1 MGLIVNTRT
10 PGAVVQAQPTS
21 KGPDNFCCLVATTL
35 EFNGMV
41 GARSAWEEEGSV
53 QKSTGLLMDASKG
66 GISGNKVLVQEINPC
81 NIGIELTQGCHL
93 GPPDQLRNQNRECP
107 GS

>member
-1 MGLIVNTRT
+1 
-10 PGAVVQAQPTS
+10 
-21 KGPDNFCCLVATTL
+21 
-35 EFNGMV
+35 MV

>member
-1 MGLIVNTRT
+1 
-10 PGAVVQAQPTS
+10 
-21 KGPDNFCCLVATTL
+21 
-35 EFNGMV
+35 MV

-66 GISGNKVLVQEINPC
+66 GISDNKVLVQEINLC

-93 GPPDQLRNQNRECP
+93 GPPDQLRNQNRNAPVPDVSAHVIQATVSGDLPQTSGVQILVE
-107 GS
+107 GIS

>member
-10 PGAVVQAQPTS
+10 PGAVVLAQPTS
-21 KGPDNFCCLVATTL
+21 KGPDNFCCLVATTF